1 MIHIENID
9 DLISK
14 FFSGEASPEE
24 AMLLE
29 DWKNQHP
36 DNLLYYSNSEQV
48 FFLLA
53 GEKGTQ
59 EITTQSALE
68 KIKRGVDKTTK
79 VVPLKKNYFY
89 AWVVAACIVMLMGI
103 VVLFNMFFKKEKKQ
117 QLVYTTT
124 QTSKQVKLGDG
135 TEILI
140 SSNSTLVVD
149 NDFGIKNRML
159 HLKGNANFTVVH
171 QDKLPFVVDAGAV
184 FIKDIGTKFSI
195 RSSVDTD
202 TVFVKVDE
210 GVVLLFDSIGASLEI
225 KAMQKA
231 MYVRSIRKIISGES
245 MKNENQRLSFV
256 NASLEEVVSRLN
268 VVYHTTIVLENN
280 DLGNCRI
287 TTQFTQESLETVL
300 AIITETL
307 GLGYEKIP
315 VGYLIKGEVCQ
326 PH

>member
-59 EITTQSALE
+59 EITIQPALE
-68 KIKRGVDKTTK
+68 KIKQGVDKTTK

-103 VVLFNMFFKKEKKQ
+103 VILFNMFFKKEKKQ

-124 QTSKQVKLGDG
+124 QTSKQVKLADG

-149 NDFGIKNRML
+149 KDFGIKNRML
-159 HLKGNANFTVVH
+159 HLKGNANFAVVH
-171 QDKLPFVVDAGAV
+171 QDKIPFVVDAGAV

-268 VVYHTTIVLENN
+268 VVYHTTIVLENK

>member
-124 QTSKQVKLGDG
+124 QTSKQVKLADG

-256 NASLEEVVSRLN
+256 NASLEEVISRLN